1 MSKLFAFTMAVA
13 FVLGGTIGAVVL
25 RVGHS
30 ADDSTAALSNP
41 RPGWTELQWPFPL
54 DQWGKGKAYRC
65 KPADCG
71 TEVNLYLRAKI
82 GFCNCV
88 NGMADDA
95 ELDRMTDLDLV
106 GGKRSGGEVSPLG
119 PGRPITVGHMK
130 GRSRSY
136 ALTTGGPP
144 GNTAIAVAFND
155 RCDMVV
161 ATALLPRD
169 RLAAIEPHVIA
180 FLNSEAVLRWSEVAL
195 GL

>member
-1 MSKLFAFTMAVA
+1 MRKLFAFTIAAA
-13 FVLGGTIGAVVL
+13 FVLGGAVGAL
-25 RVGHS
+25 ALLVGSPAGHN
-30 ADDSTAALSNP
+30 AAALSNP

-88 NGMADDA
+88 TGVADDA

-106 GGKRSGGEVSPLG
+106 GGKLSGGEVSPLG
-119 PGRPITVGHMK
+119 AGRPITVGHMK
-130 GRSRSY
+130 GRSRPY
-136 ALTTGGPP
+136 ALTTRGPP
-144 GNTAIAVAFND
+144 GNTAITVAFND

-161 ATALLPRD
+161 ATVLLPRD
-169 RLAAIEPHVIA
+169 RVAAIEPRVIE
-180 FLNSEAVLRWSEVAL
+180 FLNSEPVLRWSEVTL